1 MFTLSRK
8 YLQETI
14 RETFS
19 RFLIPTI
26 IIIVS
31 SIVLSY
37 FVYSDNES
45 EVVIK
50 SILMFSII
58 FFFSIWI
65 SLYLESKEKT
75 KYNFFLQVI
84 PIIYGIY
91 TYIIIDIW
99 ADWFFES
106 FIYLWLHLTWFI
118 SFVFFAPYILSYF
131 NKNRGEIEY
140 SNYFSLTSWT
150 FFMSG
155 IVGASVLL
163 LWFIA
168 IGSIIA
174 LFDISFSE
182 WKAFW
187 YWAVFALV
195 FCAPL
200 YWLMHFPI
208 VSNID
213 KANFE
218 INRFFSF
225 LIRYIGVPFIYIYF
239 IILYT
244 YSIKVVMNFWDWPNW
259 IISWMV
265 IGFSVFGYINYI
277 FSRPYEW
284 KMISYFRKYFPI
296 VVIPQI
302 IMLFYAIYLRIEQY
316 DLTMNRYFVVI
327 FGIWLLMISLYF
339 VISKRKSLLLI
350 TISLTLVSFIVSIGP
365 WSVFTL
371 PLERQYNRLILNLEN
386 AKILK
391 DNTIYPLKSPQDINK
406 ELSNDIYSWIEYV
419 CDYSECSLIKELF
432 KKELEKKQIQSE
444 MEFKKSNKDSLLWYT
459 GLSKWDI
466 INEVTE
472 QIKVQRNYEYSQ
484 SSKNSKYLQFNA
496 NQKGYWPYPLDI
508 DDKYNKIINVYKD
521 EKSTVYYQ
529 SYPYPFITIDLD
541 ENILKYH
548 KSENNIHI
556 LPLVLNTNLN
566 KDTPSNLEQ
575 QDLIFKI
582 SDNTIDIK
590 LVLQNFAIKNPEYT
604 WWWNNYYTI
613 YGIAL
618 VKEILKQ

>member
-1 MFTLSRK
+1 MFTFSK
-8 YLQETI
+8 KNLQEAI
-14 RETFS
+14 RETCS
-19 RFLIPTI
+19 RFLIPAI

-31 SIVLSY
+31 SIILSY

-45 EVVIK
+45 EAVIK
-50 SILMFSII
+50 SILTLNII

-91 TYIIIDIW
+91 TYTIIDIW

-131 NKNRGEIEY
+131 NTNRGEIEY
-140 SNYFSLTSWT
+140 SNYFSLTSWA
-150 FFMSG
+150 FLMSG
-155 IVGASVLL
+155 IVGVSVLL

-174 LFDISFSE
+174 LFDISVSE

-200 YWLMHFPI
+200 YWLMHFPM

-213 KANFE
+213 KSNFE

-239 IILYT
+239 IILYA

-284 KMISYFRKYFPI
+284 KMISYFRQYFPI

-327 FGIWLLMISLYF
+327 FGIWLLMTSLYF
-339 VISKRKSLLLI
+339 VISKRKSLLMI

-386 AKILK
+386 AKILNN
-391 DNTIYPLKSPQDINK
+391 NTIYPLKNPQDINK
-406 ELSNDIYSWIEYV
+406 ELSNDIYSWIEYI
-419 CDYSECSLIKELF
+419 CDYSEC
-432 KKELEKKQIQSE
+432 
-444 MEFKKSNKDSLLWYT
+444 
-459 GLSKWDI
+459 
-466 INEVTE
+466 
-472 QIKVQRNYEYSQ
+472 SQ

-496 NQKGYWPYPLDI
+496 NQKGYWPYPIDI
-508 DDKYNKIINVYKD
+508 DGEYAKIINVYKD
-521 EKSTVYYQ
+521 EKNTAYYQ

-541 ENILKYH
+541 DNTLKYH

-613 YGIAL
+613 GGIAL
-618 VKEILKQ
+618 IKEIIKQ